1 MVSSPT
7 DLMFLSKSYKNR
19 SSSQASTPMTFKST
33 HDRKLSYIDKV
44 IRRTNMK
51 IEHGSENI
59 VPMLNMTPT
68 EIIQS

>member
-7 DLMFLSKSYKNR
+7 DLMFLSKSSKNR
-19 SSSQASTPMTFKST
+19 PSSQASTPMTFKST